1 MVMQLEAARTAP
13 SHRKWSRFLRLILY
27 RLERGYLSLSFSL
40 SFSFWFLF
48 LFHTSFIFLDPGN
61 SSKEGEIDAVSEDFI
76 ESRIIPILLEFSFQI
91 HSISQDQHIVFKYLD
106 KLKMDNNRLK
116 WMYNLLYA
124 YRTLCRSRRYVF
136 RIVTIW
142 KFRVP

>member
-13 SHRKWSRFLRLILY
+13 SHRFLRLILY

-40 SFSFWFLF
+40 SFSFWFLS
-48 LFHTSFIFLDPGN
+48 LFHASFIFLDPGN

-91 HSISQDQHIVFKYLD
+91 HSISQDQHHNHNHNHIVFKYLD

-116 WMYNLLYA
+116 WMYKLLYA
-124 YRTLCRSRRYVF
+124 YRTLMQ
-136 RIVTIW
+136 
-142 KFRVP
+142 K

>member
-1 MVMQLEAARTAP
+1 MQLEAARTAP
-13 SHRKWSRFLRLILY
+13 SHRFLRLILY

-124 YRTLCRSRRYVF
+124 YRTF
-136 RIVTIW
+136 MQ
-142 KFRVP
+142 K